1 MMATRTPP
9 AAPGEY
15 VTLDEFLS
23 AYDGIAA
30 EWVDGKVYPMAPVTN
45 RHQNIVDFLGT
56 LLRELVEETDA
67 GIIRTSQLAM
77 RIDNSLRVPDIL
89 FLATEH
95 LDRLTETYVDG
106 PADFAVE
113 VVSPESRARDRGE
126 KFYLYEQA
134 GVREF
139 WLVDP
144 LRDVV
149 ELHRLGASGTYQ
161 PVLPDEN
168 GTLASMVLQ
177 GFWLRPEWLWRD
189 RLPKVKDVLREW
201 GVR

>member
-1 MMATRTPP
+1 MSTQSPP
-9 AAPGEY
+9 VAPGEY
-15 VTLDEFLS
+15 VTLEDFLS
-23 AYDGIAA
+23 LYDGIAA
-30 EWVDGKVYPMAPVTN
+30 EWVDGKVYPTTPVTN
-45 RHQNIVDFLGT
+45 RHHNIVDFLGT

-77 RIDNSLRVPDIL
+77 RIDHSLRVPDIL
-89 FLATEH
+89 FLAAEH

-139 WLVDP
+139 WLIDP

-149 ELHRLGASGTYQ
+149 ELHRLGASGKYQ

-168 GTLASMVLQ
+168 GKLVSTVLP
-177 GFWLRPEWLWRD
+177 GFWLKPEWLWRD

-201 GVR
+201 GLR